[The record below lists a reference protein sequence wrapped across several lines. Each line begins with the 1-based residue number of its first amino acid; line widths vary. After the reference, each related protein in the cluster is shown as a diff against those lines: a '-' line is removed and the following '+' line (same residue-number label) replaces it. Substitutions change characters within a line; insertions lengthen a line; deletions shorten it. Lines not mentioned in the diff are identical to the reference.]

1 MSDLQLTGFIEKIFD
16 LETFDSGFQK
26 KNILLTTKTD
36 YPSTYLIE
44 FLKDR
49 SDLPDAYKEGEDV
62 TVHINLQ
69 SRKWTSPAGED
80 KYFTSITGWKI
91 AREGTGETKTKESV
105 ATEMVTGKKATATP
119 AQAFDIEDSDSE
131 LPF

>member
-49 SDLPDAYKEGEDV
+49 SDLPDAYKEGDDV

-91 AREGTGETKTKESV
+91 VRDGNGESPTKESV
-105 ATEMVTGKKATATP
+105 ATEMVTGKKTATLKE
-119 AQAFDIEDSDSE
+119 AFLDDDDSDD
-131 LPF
+131 LGF